1 MDAVSATRKLDPVS
15 DYDKRKQSLYFSR
28 EILYEIEAEAQR
40 LDRSMSWMVQTAW
53 KMARDEIA
61 RIPSQ
66 FPRMPV

>member
-1 MDAVSATRKLDPVS
+1 MS

-61 RIPSQ
+61 KIPSQ